1 MGADLRIFKQY
12 LINQENGRQLIV
24 SSEIATIHNS
34 KLIEKL
40 QEEGKQAWSISD
52 ECGSIFEIS
61 TESLLKY
68 KEDILKFDKTACVD
82 LIDDSLN
89 NSPIDYCFRCELS
102 Y

>member
-12 LINQENGRQLIV
+12 LINKENGRQLKV
-24 SSEIATIHNS
+24 LSEVTTIYDNE
-34 KLIEKL
+34 LIEKL
-40 QEEGKQAWSISD
+40 QEEGRQAWSISD

-68 KEDILKFDKTACVD
+68 KEDILKFDKTACMYLVD
-82 LIDDSLN
+82 NSLEDD
-89 NSPIDYCFRCELS
+89 YFRCELS

>member
-12 LINQENGRQLIV
+12 FITKENGRQLKV
-24 SSEIATIHNS
+24 LSEVTTIYDS
-34 KLIEKL
+34 ELIEKL

-68 KEDILKFDKTACVD
+68 KEDILKFDKTACIYLV
-82 LIDDSLN
+82 DDSLED
-89 NSPIDYCFRCELS
+89 DYFRCELS

>member
-12 LINQENGRQLIV
+12 LINKENGRQLKV
-24 SSEIATIHNS
+24 LSEVTTIYDS
-34 KLIEKL
+34 ELIEKL

-68 KEDILKFDKTACVD
+68 KEDILKFDKTACMYLV
-82 LIDDSLN
+82 DDSLED
-89 NSPIDYCFRCELS
+89 DYFRCELS

>member
-12 LINQENGRQLIV
+12 LINKENGRQLKV
-24 SSEIATIHNS
+24 LSEVTTIYDS
-34 KLIEKL
+34 ELIEKL
-40 QEEGKQAWSISD
+40 QEEGRQAWSISD

-68 KEDILKFDKTACVD
+68 KEDILKFDKTACMYLV
-82 LIDDSLN
+82 DDSLEN
-89 NSPIDYCFRCELS
+89 DYFRCELS

>member
-12 LINQENGRQLIV
+12 FINKENGRQLKV
-24 SSEIATIHNS
+24 LSEVTTIYDS
-34 KLIEKL
+34 ELIEKL
-40 QEEGKQAWSISD
+40 QEEGRQAWSISD

-68 KEDILKFDKTACVD
+68 KEDILKFDKTACMYLVD
-82 LIDDSLN
+82 NSLEDD
-89 NSPIDYCFRCELS
+89 YFRCELS

>member
-12 LINQENGRQLIV
+12 LITKGNGKRLEIL
-24 SSEIATIHNS
+24 SEVTAIHDS
-34 KLIEKL
+34 ELIEKL
-40 QEEGKQAWSISD
+40 QEEGRQAWSISD

-68 KEDILKFDKTACVD
+68 KEDILKFDKTACMY
-82 LIDDSLN
+82 LADDSLED
-89 NSPIDYCFRCELS
+89 DYFRCELS

>member
-12 LINQENGRQLIV
+12 LINKENGRQLKV
-24 SSEIATIHNS
+24 LSEVTTIYDS
-34 KLIEKL
+34 ELIEKL
-40 QEEGKQAWSISD
+40 QEEGKQAWSISG

-68 KEDILKFDKTACVD
+68 KEDILKFDKTACMYLV
-82 LIDDSLN
+82 DDSLED
-89 NSPIDYCFRCELS
+89 DYFRCELS

>member
-12 LINQENGRQLIV
+12 LINKENGRQLKV
-24 SSEIATIHNS
+24 LSEVTTIYDS
-34 KLIEKL
+34 ELIEKL
-40 QEEGKQAWSISD
+40 QEEGRQAWSISD

-68 KEDILKFDKTACVD
+68 KEDILKFDKTACMYLVD
-82 LIDDSLN
+82 NSLEDD
-89 NSPIDYCFRCELS
+89 YFRCELS